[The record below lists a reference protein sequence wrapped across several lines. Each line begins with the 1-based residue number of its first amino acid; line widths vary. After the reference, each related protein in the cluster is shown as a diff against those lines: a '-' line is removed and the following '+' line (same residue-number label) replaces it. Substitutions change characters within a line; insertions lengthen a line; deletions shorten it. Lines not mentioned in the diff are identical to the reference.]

1 MNTRDVAVQERIP
14 PDRLAEAG
22 VWIARLHGDDRSPAM
37 EEGFREWLNADPMN
51 ARAFELTTDVWED
64 AQNLRRVIPFAH
76 EAARPARSRSRILS
90 WSSVALVGAVA
101 LVLAVVAIRYFDS
114 GTVAT
119 GVGEQRLLALEDGS
133 RIFLNTATRVAIR
146 YNEQSRLVELEAG
159 EALFDVAKQPHRPF
173 IVRAGDRQV
182 RAVGTSFVVRRDR
195 ERLAVTLVEGKVA
208 VMPVPLAELQD
219 AAESSSTRKIAARSS
234 AGSQGAAGTAEVFTL
249 TTGQRLVIPVDEPAR
264 VDTLPADRATA
275 WRRGQVI
282 LDDTA
287 LANAVTEMN
296 RYSAQ
301 KLVVESSGA
310 QDLVVSG
317 LFQVGDSVSF
327 AHAVAQTYGL
337 TVIERRNEIVLS
349 GNPQPESSRT
359 DAPAPSTK

>member
-1 MNTRDVAVQERIP
+1 MNTRDVTVQERIP

-22 VWIARLHGDDRSPAM
+22 VWIARLHGDDRTPAM
-37 EEGFREWLNADPMN
+37 EEGFREWLKADPLN

-76 EAARPARSRSRILS
+76 ETARPARSRSRILS
-90 WSSVALVGAVA
+90 WPSAALVAAAA

-119 GVGEQRLLALEDGS
+119 AVGEQRLLTLEDGS

-146 YNEQSRLVELEAG
+146 YTEQSRLVELDAG

-182 RAVGTSFVVRRDR
+182 RAVGTSFVVRRDK

-208 VMPVPLAELQD
+208 VMPVPLAELEN
-219 AAESSSTRKIAARSS
+219 AAESSSTHVPR
-234 AGSQGAAGTAEVFTL
+234 GAAGSAEIFTL
-249 TTGQRLVIPVDEPAR
+249 TTGQRLVIPVNEPAR
-264 VDTLPADRATA
+264 VDTLSVDRATA

-282 LDDTA
+282 LDDTP

-310 QDLVVSG
+310 GELIVSG
-317 LFQVGDSVSF
+317 LFQVGDSMSF
-327 AHAVAQTYGL
+327 ARAVAQTYGL
-337 TVIERRNEIVLS
+337 TVIERSDEIVLS